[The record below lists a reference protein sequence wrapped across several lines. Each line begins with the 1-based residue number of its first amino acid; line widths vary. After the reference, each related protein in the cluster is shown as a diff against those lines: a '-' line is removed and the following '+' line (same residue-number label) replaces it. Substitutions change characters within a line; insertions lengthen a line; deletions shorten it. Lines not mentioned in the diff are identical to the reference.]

1 MKFGFLIPI
10 VVVAAGVA
18 GAAVLVKSKPQSAPL
33 KSEEKVWPVDVAA
46 VSPSSHRPEL
56 TLFGR
61 VESPRTSRLKA
72 ALSADVVAVN
82 VLEGEY
88 VKAGQTLVRLDD
100 RESRLLLRQ
109 RQAEHAEI
117 TAQIDIE
124 DQRNSNDQEALE
136 REQRVL
142 TLARRAVRRAQD
154 LANTNVG
161 SRSQLDS
168 AQQEQEQHSM
178 AVDSRR
184 TALEGHAS
192 RVAQLTARLAGAQ
205 ALEDRARLDVER
217 STVTA
222 PFSGPI
228 YNVEIAPGDRVQP
241 GTTLVGLYD
250 AGALELRAQIPAAY
264 LPRVREALAGTG
276 SIDGSA
282 RVDAQE
288 IGAVLARLGV
298 QVTRGSGGV
307 DGLFRVTSGGQW
319 LQIGRTVELTVKLPA
334 IRDAIALPSQA
345 LYGNKHVYRI
355 VDGRMQRVDVD
366 RIGEFGTSAGRK
378 ILVRSQELAPGDQI
392 IITQL
397 PNAIDGLRVSTK
409 INS

>member
-1 MKFGFLIPI
+1 
-10 VVVAAGVA
+10 
-18 GAAVLVKSKPQSAPL
+18 
-33 KSEEKVWPVDVAA
+33 
-46 VSPSSHRPEL
+46 
-56 TLFGR
+56 
-61 VESPRTSRLKA
+61 
-72 ALSADVVAVN
+72 
-82 VLEGEY
+82 
-88 VKAGQTLVRLDD
+88 
-100 RESRLLLRQ
+100 
-109 RQAEHAEI
+109 
-117 TAQIDIE
+117 
-124 DQRNSNDQEALE
+124 
-136 REQRVL
+136 
-142 TLARRAVRRAQD
+142 
-154 LANTNVG
+154 
-161 SRSQLDS
+161 
-168 AQQEQEQHSM
+168 
-178 AVDSRR
+178 
-184 TALEGHAS
+184 
-192 RVAQLTARLAGAQ
+192 
-205 ALEDRARLDVER
+205 
-217 STVTA
+217 
-222 PFSGPI
+222 
-228 YNVEIAPGDRVQP
+228 
-241 GTTLVGLYD
+241 LVGLYD

-282 RVDAQE
+282 RVDAQQ

-334 IRDAIALPSQA
+334 IGDAIALPSQA